1 MGGMLDSVE
10 REIQVQMD
18 TQVGRWMHGRQMA
31 GGKVDRWV
39 PQ

>member
-10 REIQVQMD
+10 REIQVQM
-18 TQVGRWMHGRQMA
+18 GRWMHGRQMA
-31 GGKVDRWV
+31 GGNVDRWV